1 VASFPQST
9 KTDPFYMFTCTKIKN
24 KYGKRHDKKFK
35 HHEKCPQKNSTLAD
49 TQNHWIKKISH
60 STHNKYTTSVNCDF
74 QLLSQL

>member
-9 KTDPFYMFTCTKIKN
+9 KTDPFYMCTKIEN
-24 KYGKRHDKKFK
+24 RYGKRHNKKFK
-35 HHEKCPQKNSTLAD
+35 HDENAPKNSTLAD

-74 QLLSQL
+74 QRLSQL